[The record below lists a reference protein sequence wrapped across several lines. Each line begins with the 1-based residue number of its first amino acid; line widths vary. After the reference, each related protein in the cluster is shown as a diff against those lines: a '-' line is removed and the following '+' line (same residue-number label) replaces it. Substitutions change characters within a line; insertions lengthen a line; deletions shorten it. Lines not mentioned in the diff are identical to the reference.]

1 MPRPIFIRR
10 ASSAREIG
18 SCSRTRLR
26 RIWRLISRGVQRVA
40 RTKLR
45 VLIFL
50 IGGAGE
56 ILRSHWG
63 TRTLNRVCSLR
74 EHSYQSPPRTRA
86 RLAGSGTPKRSAE
99 GDCSPKEQYGRLV

>member
-18 SCSRTRLR
+18 SCSRTRLS

-56 ILRSHWG
+56 ILHSQEGAHTING
-63 TRTLNRVCSLR
+63 RVCSLP
-74 EHSYQSPPRTRA
+74 EHSRAPSLSTRVRFGPDGVVGA
-86 RLAGSGTPKRSAE
+86 SVWPAI
-99 GDCSPKEQYGRLV
+99 V

>member
-26 RIWRLISRGVQRVA
+26 RIWRLISRGVHRVA

-50 IGGAGE
+50 MGGNRGDIAFP
-56 ILRSHWG
+56 LSRTYTQPPTLFFVRTFVLRTPQHKSSTPARSHLSW
-63 TRTLNRVCSLR
+63 
-74 EHSYQSPPRTRA
+74 PD
-86 RLAGSGTPKRSAE
+86 AG
-99 GDCSPKEQYGRLV
+99 